1 MSDAEEIKRLAEL
14 RDQGL
19 ITTAEFSDRK
29 RKILKGKRAW
39 WKTALLW
46 IIGLWCLV
54 VLISIL
60 AAIFVPVLRNLSASG
75 DLACDMPEVKEKVV
89 SLLNEQIA
97 DARSQLGIFGGLI
110 PAGTQVHSLGETTQL
125 YRDTESGFIACTAPT
140 KNDKGDGEV
149 GYTVSWSDRNNGVFR
164 VEVSGAKEL
173 RARSVATSSDADSRV
188 HPQNADGSQ
197 SVASAVET
205 TPPPPVNSP
214 EERQAQEDA
223 ERLAFHQRQGNPQI
237 HGQVVATVEV
247 PRHGTITL
255 TDTKNSSINHS
266 CGQSQRD
273 GTKTAGIESA
283 PSRVCWFPEGDGDIV
298 VVANSSGRRFRIP
311 ASDFQPNA
319 DYVARVAMED
329 GRQWHERLPA
339 PSVQGNVVAT
349 YDHELLGKLMLTDTR
364 CQAAGRQFK
373 VQSMG
378 APHYP
383 PSSGCW
389 GEDREVVSGFVAAVG
404 GGTTRFT
411 FPSSDVEMKQ

>member
-1 MSDAEEIKRLAEL
+1 MSDAGEIKRLAEL

-54 VLISIL
+54 LLLSIVV
-60 AAIFVPVLRNLSASG
+60 AIFGPIIRNLSPGG

-89 SLLNEQIA
+89 SLLNEQIS
-97 DARSQLGIFGGLI
+97 DARSQLGIFRGLI

-125 YRDTESGFIACTAPT
+125 YRDAERDFIACTAPT
-140 KNDKGDGEV
+140 KHDKGDGEV
-149 GYTVSWSDRNNGVFR
+149 GYTVSWRGRSNGEFW

-173 RARSVATSSDADSRV
+173 RARYVATLSDADSWV

-205 TPPPPVNSP
+205 TPAPPAITP
-214 EERQAQEDA
+214 EERHAQEDA
-223 ERLAFHQRQGNPQI
+223 ERLSFHQRQGTPAI
-237 HGQVVATVEV
+237 HGQVVATVEL

-255 TDTKNSSINHS
+255 TDTKNSSITNS
-266 CGQSQRD
+266 CGQTQRD

-283 PSRVCWFPEGDGDIV
+283 PSRVCWFPEVNGDIV
-298 VVANSSGRRFRIP
+298 VITNSSGRRFRIP

-329 GRQWHERLPA
+329 GRQWYQRLPA

-349 YDHELLGKLMLTDTR
+349 YDHGLLGKLMLTDTR

-378 APHYP
+378 APNYP

-389 GEDREVVSGFVAAVG
+389 GEDREVVSGFLAAVG

-411 FPSSDVEMKQ
+411 FPSSDVEIKQ